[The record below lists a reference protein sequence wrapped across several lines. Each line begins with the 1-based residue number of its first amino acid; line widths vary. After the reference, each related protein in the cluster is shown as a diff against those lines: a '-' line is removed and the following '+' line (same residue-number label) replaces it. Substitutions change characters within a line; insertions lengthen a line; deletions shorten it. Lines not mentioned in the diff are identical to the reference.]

1 MSSLRGRVF
10 GLSRPGPGRARN
22 EDRFMLQGVGGGLL
36 AAVADGVGG
45 NRNGALAA
53 TLAMRSM
60 RAFDT
65 ARAPGEALLSRVLAA
80 DLDIRAARRTDDDLS
95 TMCTTLTAV
104 YVRDGAVDY
113 VHTGDSRLYLVRG
126 GAARAVTRDHTVL
139 QRYLDAGDI
148 TEAQAVGHPA
158 RNALHQCLGCPMLEP
173 DSGSLDARPG
183 DVLFLCTDGLYNAA
197 GPEAMGRALGNGT
210 ELRAGVLALA
220 DVVAPAVRDDFTF
233 LAVRV

>member
-1 MSSLRGRVF
+1 MPSLRGRAF
-10 GLSRPGPGRARN
+10 GLSRSGPGRARN

-53 TLAMRSM
+53 TLAMRSL
-60 RAFDT
+60 RAFDVS
-65 ARAPGEALLSRVLAA
+65 RAPREALLSRVLAA
-80 DLDIRAARRTDDDLS
+80 DLDIRAARRVDDDLA

-104 YVRDGAVDY
+104 YIRDGAVDY
-113 VHTGDSRLYLVRG
+113 VHAGDSRLYLVRG

-139 QRYLDAGDI
+139 QRFLDAGDI
-148 TEAQAVGHPA
+148 TEAEAVGHPA

-173 DSGSLDARPG
+173 DSGTLDASSG
-183 DVLFLCTDGLYNAA
+183 DVLLLCTDGLYNAA
-197 GPEAMGRALGNGT
+197 GPEAMARALCDAT
-210 ELRAGVLALA
+210 DLRAGGLALA
-220 DVVAPAVRDDFTF
+220 AAAAPAARDDFTL